1 MGAAAGAQILGFI
14 ESLPEGWDTV
24 VGERGLKLSGGEKQ
38 RVSIARC
45 LLKDPPLVIL
55 DEATSALDTKT
66 ERSVQEALKS
76 LRENRTMLVIAHRL
90 STIKDVDQIIV
101 LGKGNIK
108 EKGTHEQLMQKQ
120 GEYFTM
126 WNTQFMS
133 AAKKENNLDG
143 DQEDLLIDFKEG
155 KDHD

>member
-55 DEATSALDTKT
+55 DEATSALDTRT
-66 ERSVQEALKS
+66 ERSVLQALTS

-108 EKGTHEQLMQKQ
+108 EKGTHEELMPKQ
-120 GEYFTM
+120 EDYFTM